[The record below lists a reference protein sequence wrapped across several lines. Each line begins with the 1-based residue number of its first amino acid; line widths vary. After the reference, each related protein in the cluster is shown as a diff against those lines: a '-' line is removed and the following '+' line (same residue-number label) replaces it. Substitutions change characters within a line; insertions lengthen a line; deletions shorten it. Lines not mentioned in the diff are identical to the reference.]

1 MAMLNGL
8 FSKINTS
15 AGNLTFKQ
23 TGGQTIVSE
32 KVTQT
37 NDPKTEFQVK

>member
-1 MAMLNGL
+1 MLKGLISTING
-8 FSKINTS
+8 S

-32 KVTQT
+32 IHTSSFT
-37 NDPKTEFQVK
+37 KTPTSPDH